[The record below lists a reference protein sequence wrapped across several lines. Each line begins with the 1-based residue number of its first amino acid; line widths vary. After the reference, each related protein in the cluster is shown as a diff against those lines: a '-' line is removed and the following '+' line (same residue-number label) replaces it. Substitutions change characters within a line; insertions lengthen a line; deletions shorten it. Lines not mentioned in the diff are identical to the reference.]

1 MIEQLQEE
9 IRELDA
15 QMKKIQLQIEELQ
28 RTCDHDFCGD
38 SYYVKCSKCQKIE
51 ALYY

>member
-1 MIEQLQEE
+1 MIEQLQQ
-9 IRELDA
+9 ELSELQA
-15 QMKKIQLQIEELQ
+15 KVRKVHSQIEELQ
-28 RTCDHDFCGD
+28 RTCDHEFYGD